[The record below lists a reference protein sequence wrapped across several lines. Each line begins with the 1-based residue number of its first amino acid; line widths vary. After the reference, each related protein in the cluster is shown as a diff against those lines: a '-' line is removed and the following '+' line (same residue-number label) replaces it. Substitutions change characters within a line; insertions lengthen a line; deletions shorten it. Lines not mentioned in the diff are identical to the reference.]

1 MDLNQNAYNEPIFS
15 VLVAGDVDLSEYDIN
30 RKVEPYVVYKFNDRT
45 KIRQQ
50 AIDIYKEFLK
60 NNNDSTSLMNSFLN
74 IKLQE
79 IEESTD
85 EEYFESATKG
95 MLFDKKTGD
104 ALTTINPNGKYRIIK
119 DPKTDTAVPLINDK
133 FQCEVSEL
141 PPYKVDDFLKTKY
154 EEHWD
159 YVMKDGAKM
168 TKDSLLQTYGSKEMY
183 VNVMIEPMFYNAF
196 VSNETGW
203 VEPNYD
209 EQNEWVLEFRDRF
222 IKKLS
227 KNTKLKVYNFAR

>member
-1 MDLNQNAYNEPIFS
+1 MDLKQFEYNEPIFS
-15 VLVAGDVDLSEYDIN
+15 VLVAGDVDLSEYDAN
-30 RKVEPYVVYKFNDRT
+30 KKVQPYVVYKYSDRHN
-45 KIRQQ
+45 IRQQ

-60 NNNDSTSLMNSFLN
+60 KNDDEASLMSSFLN

-95 MLFDKKTGD
+95 MIFDNQTGD

-119 DPKTDTAVPLINDK
+119 EPSADTAVPLINEK
-133 FQCEVSEL
+133 FQCNVSEL
-141 PPYKVDDFLKTKY
+141 PPYKVDEFLKSKY

-159 YVMKDGAKM
+159 HVMKNGAKM
-168 TKDSLLQTYGSKEMY
+168 AKDSLLQTYGNKEMY

-209 EQNEWVLEFRDRF
+209 EQNEWVLTFRDRF